1 LPVRS
6 RKAVMLIEADPYRR
20 RDFYN
25 VLRLTKVDVIS
36 SKDSD
41 QAMELV
47 RREHP
52 ELIFLNMYDD
62 ETDGISFLKQLRCYG
77 LGRKII
83 VIGMVGDDDPETHKA
98 ASLAGPDKLLE
109 RDPPPHLVLELIL
122 GYLKIE
128 KIEVPD
134 NMQNRVGKKNVVAAP
149 EEALKADEKFG
160 QDNTKPIIKSLGTLL
175 ALTEDAGKSRQG

>member
-1 LPVRS
+1 
-6 RKAVMLIEADPYRR
+6 MLIEADPYRR

-36 SKDSD
+36 SKDSE

-47 RREHP
+47 RHEHP
-52 ELIFLNMYDD
+52 NLIFLNMFDE
-62 ETDGISFLKQLRCYG
+62 ETDGIGFLKQLRCYG

-122 GYLKIE
+122 GYLKID
-128 KIEVPD
+128 KIDVPEE
-134 NMQNRVGKKNVVAAP
+134 MHNRIGKKSVDAAP
-149 EEALKADEKFG
+149 EEALKADEKFT
-160 QDNTKPIIKSLGTLL
+160 DDDTKPIIKSLGTLL
-175 ALTEDAGKSRQG
+175 ALTEDAGKKKLI